1 MTPEETIRRALE
13 AQASTVEVRPDAL
26 AVIRARTRRRRSRV
40 WVALG
45 AGVAVAVGRR
55 GRGRRRARRP
65 AGARPRPGPR
75 HRRPARQR
83 PPAPGPL
90 LAVYY
95 VGPRRDDALVRE
107 FHRAAPASAALP
119 DRVRA
124 ALTSMFG
131 TAPLD
136 PDYASAWPAG
146 TAVRGVAI
154 ASDVVT
160 VDLGGAVP
168 PSPIAAQQLVWT
180 VTAASGLPGV
190 RIGGAGS
197 VLRRAPAFDTLAPV
211 WLINPQQGDVIRGG
225 RLDVHV
231 AGFGS
236 TARLEIT
243 PRAGGAPIRQ
253 DLALHGGSPAQREAQ
268 LTMTIPPGTYTRDG
282 DHGRGSDDHI
292 VVVNRRDDH
301 IVVVEEG

>member
-40 WVALG
+40 WVTLG
-45 AGVAVAVGRR
+45 AGVTVAAAAAVAVVV
-55 GRGRRRARRP
+55 ALVVVPDAPAPPRP
-65 AGARPRPGPR
+65 AAPTAGPT
-75 HRRPARQR
+75 ATA
-83 PPAPGPL
+83 APGPL

-107 FHRAAPASAALP
+107 FHRAAPTSAALP

-146 TAVRGVAI
+146 TAVRGVAV

-253 DLALHGGSPAQREAQ
+253 DLPLHGGSPAQREAQ
-268 LTMTIPPGTYTRDG
+268 FTMTIPPGTYTVMVTMDG
-282 DHGRGSDDHI
+282 ASDDHI
-292 VVVNRRDDH
+292 VVVQ
-301 IVVVEEG
+301 